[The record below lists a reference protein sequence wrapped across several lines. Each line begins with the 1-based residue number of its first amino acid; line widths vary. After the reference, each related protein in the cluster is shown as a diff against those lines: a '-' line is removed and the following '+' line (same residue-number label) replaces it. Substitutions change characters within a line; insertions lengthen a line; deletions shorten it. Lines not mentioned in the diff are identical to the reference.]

1 MCDIIVVAPCTGNTL
16 AKLVNAITD
25 TSVTMACKSHLRIGR
40 PVLLCLA
47 TNDGLGATAKN
58 IGAMINTK
66 NIYFVPFSQDDYDKK
81 PKSLVA
87 HFEMIPES
95 VLAAMEGKQLKL

>member
-1 MCDIIVVAPCTGNTL
+1 
-16 AKLVNAITD
+16 
-25 TSVTMACKSHLRIGR
+25 
-40 PVLLCLA
+40 
-47 TNDGLGATAKN
+47 
-58 IGAMINTK
+58 MINTK

-95 VLAAMEGKQLKL
+95 VLAGHGRETIKIMK